1 MEIVFETNGKGFLGW
16 IVELP
21 GAFVRG
27 PTPEAA
33 LAKVGAEL
41 RDYAAWLDLAPRP
54 AGDLKLAYHSTR
66 VAVEDADSDIL
77 LAQDAEPYQDS
88 QDFERDL
95 ALSLVSARKVN
106 DLFLACGNKDLV
118 DPRMDRATFY
128 GKVHS
133 TIRKQ
138 YEHIVAVQL
147 YYLRCLGTDADLGFD
162 IIRGRKRTIE
172 ALRVRYGELGGRLF
186 RGKGEGE
193 DWTVRKALRRLVWH
207 DRIHARAMARMG
219 ERLVGLS

>member
-27 PTPEAA
+27 QTLDGA
-33 LAKVGAEL
+33 LAKLGAEM
-41 RDYAAWLDLAPRP
+41 RDYAAWLDLPSLQAE
-54 AGDLKLAYHSTR
+54 DLKVSSHRTK

-77 LAQDAEPYQDS
+77 LAQDASPYQDPGA
-88 QDFERDL
+88 FERDL
-95 ALSLVSARKVN
+95 GLSLVSARKVN
-106 DLFLACGNKDLV
+106 DLFLACDHKDQV
-118 DPRMDRATFY
+118 DPKMERPTFY
-128 GKVHS
+128 GDAYA

-147 YYLRCLGTDADLGFD
+147 YYLRCLGTEADLGFD

-172 ALRVRYGELGGRLF
+172 ALRARYGELGGRVF
-186 RGKGEGE
+186 PGKGE
-193 DWTVRKALRRLVWH
+193 DWTVRKALRRLIWH
-207 DRIHARAMARMG
+207 DRIHARAMGRMRA
-219 ERLVGLS
+219 RLVDLR